1 MFDCHG
7 TIDRYCWDGGKTWV
21 VNSEPKGAAK
31 LYAKATADVAE
42 AVLSAMR
49 PGTRISELQAL
60 GRKVYRQAGVPE
72 PDRALIFFH
81 GLGLS
86 HMDIEISRA
95 DGAANHDWAL
105 EEGMVVPLHL
115 LYPGGEN
122 ERLWLEEVAAITPEG
137 GRPLFSWG
145 FDPICGN

>member
-1 MFDCHG
+1 MKSSGDQSRELSYPRASV
-7 TIDRYCWDGGKTWV
+7 RYL
-21 VNSEPKGAAK
+21 S
-31 LYAKATADVAE
+31 TAG
-42 AVLSAMR
+42 LFM
-49 PGTRISELQAL
+49 
-60 GRKVYRQAGVPE
+60 
-72 PDRALIFFH
+72 RALIFFH

-86 HMDIEISRA
+86 HMDIEINRA
-95 DGAANHDWAL
+95 DGVANHDWAL

-122 ERLWLEEVAAITPEG
+122 ERLWLEEVATITPDG

>member
-1 MFDCHG
+1 
-7 TIDRYCWDGGKTWV
+7 
-21 VNSEPKGAAK
+21 
-31 LYAKATADVAE
+31 
-42 AVLSAMR
+42 MR
-49 PGTRISELQAL
+49 PGTRISVLQAL

-86 HMDIEISRA
+86 HMDVEISRA
-95 DGAANHDWAL
+95 DGVANHDWAL

-145 FDPICGN
+145 FNPICGN